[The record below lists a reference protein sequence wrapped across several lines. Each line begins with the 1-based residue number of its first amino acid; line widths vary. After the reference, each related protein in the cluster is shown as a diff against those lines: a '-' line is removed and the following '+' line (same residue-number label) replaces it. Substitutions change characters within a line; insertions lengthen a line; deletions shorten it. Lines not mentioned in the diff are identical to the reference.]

1 MAEYTGIGQG
11 TYNTVAASI
20 GAAAALFGG
29 DGGLGGIFGGN
40 RHMATKSDVE
50 NAKELADKDATIA
63 ILKSNA
69 DTDAKL
75 KDVYI
80 AAAERDNN
88 FRREMNDELKEVR
101 KEMREIVEKQGAVN
115 TEQAVFNAKADTAI
129 GVIKNSMAN
138 INNVLNDITKV
149 GVRRSAIC
157 DFGGGCSGCSGNI

>member
-1 MAEYTGIGQG
+1 MAEYTGVGQG
-11 TYNTVAASI
+11 TYNTVAGSI

-29 DGGLGGIFGGN
+29 NGGLGGLFGGGN
-40 RHMATKSDVE
+40 MATKADVE
-50 NAKELADKDATIA
+50 NAKELAEKDATIA
-63 ILKSNA
+63 LLKSNSE
-69 DTDAKL
+69 TDAKM

-88 FRREMNDELKEVR
+88 IRKEMNDEFKEIR
-101 KEMREIVEKQGAVN
+101 AEMREIVEKQGAVN

-138 INNVLNDITKV
+138 IDNVLNDITKV